1 MRKISR
7 GRSENDEPL
16 SAGRVEYLEQAR
28 QRVRTRRIRRT
39 AVLLVLLTAVVLFAT
54 GVVGSSVTMAKDFID
69 TARIALLPGSG
80 WPQQTGVSE
89 VTQVEPLTGSF
100 VELGKEGLRRLL
112 PQRQKAEQHPE
123 RLRPPGSGRRPEPLC
138 ALQPVRQ

>member
-54 GVVGSSVTMAKDFID
+54 GIAGSSVSSCREM
-69 TARIALLPGSG
+69 
-80 WPQQTGVSE
+80 
-89 VTQVEPLTGSF
+89 
-100 VELGKEGLRRLL
+100 LG
-112 PQRQKAEQHPE
+112 
-123 RLRPPGSGRRPEPLC
+123 
-138 ALQPVRQ
+138 

>member
-89 VTQVEPLTGSF
+89 VMQVEPLTGSF
-100 VELGKEGLRRLL
+100 VELGKEGCVVYSRSGKKLNSI
-112 PQRQKAEQHPE
+112 QSGYA
-123 RLRPPGSGRRPEPLC
+123 RPALAAGRNRFVLYN
-138 ALQPVRQ
+138 R

>member
-54 GVVGSSVTMAKDFID
+54 GIAGSSVAALKDLTD
-69 TARIALLPGSG
+69 TARIAPFHGH
-80 WPQQTGVSE
+80 
-89 VTQVEPLTGSF
+89 
-100 VELGKEGLRRLL
+100 LRT
-112 PQRQKAEQHPE
+112 
-123 RLRPPGSGRRPEPLC
+123 LC
-138 ALQPVRQ
+138 TP

>member
-69 TARIALLPGSG
+69 TAHIALLPGSG
-80 WPQQTGVSE
+80 WPQQTGVSD
-89 VTQVEPLTGSF
+89 VTQVEPLC
-100 VELGKEGLRRLL
+100 GLVAH
-112 PQRQKAEQHPE
+112 RQKAEQHPE